1 MIPAVERVGVI
12 GAGGAARIHLQALR
26 RTDGIRVVGILDLD
40 PGRAAALA
48 AEFGLPCELANPA
61 RFYHEGR
68 PQSVHIVTPPDA
80 HEDLA
85 AEALDRGLHV
95 LVEKPPALTAAGCRA
110 LLRQAGARRLTVG
123 VNENTAM
130 HPLIR
135 QARAAI
141 AAGQLGR
148 LLHIDGFYSFG
159 IRDDQAPP
167 PWMAQLPGGMLE
179 DLLPHLLTTARAL
192 AGVPLTPEHWH
203 LAATGRVPGQHH
215 DELRLFL
222 TGAHGLTASLALSL
236 STLPKAFALAV
247 RGTDATLSIDLRNM
261 LLHLSRPGSRGGA
274 IAQGAELARSAFGA
288 LYQTAA
294 NAAGLIGGY
303 REGPGSF
310 LHLIRAHYAALEAGA
325 ELPAPLSR
333 AAETVQTIRTIW
345 PLRRKESTVVP
356 PLSQLAR

>member
-123 VNENTAM
+123 VKREYRHASAD
-130 HPLIR
+130 PAG
-135 QARAAI
+135 ARRNRGRSARPI
-141 AAGQLGR
+141 AAYRR
-148 LLHIDGFYSFG
+148 LL
-159 IRDDQAPP
+159 
-167 PWMAQLPGGMLE
+167 L
-179 DLLPHLLTTARAL
+179 
-192 AGVPLTPEHWH
+192 
-203 LAATGRVPGQHH
+203 
-215 DELRLFL
+215 
-222 TGAHGLTASLALSL
+222 
-236 STLPKAFALAV
+236 V
-247 RGTDATLSIDLRNM
+247 RHSG
-261 LLHLSRPGSRGGA
+261 
-274 IAQGAELARSAFGA
+274 
-288 LYQTAA
+288 
-294 NAAGLIGGY
+294 
-303 REGPGSF
+303 
-310 LHLIRAHYAALEAGA
+310 
-325 ELPAPLSR
+325 
-333 AAETVQTIRTIW
+333 
-345 PLRRKESTVVP
+345 
-356 PLSQLAR
+356 